1 MGQVTTN
8 LVHLKPVLQWGRH
21 VTSFVSV
28 SHRRL
33 DVKRKQD
40 LDPNKKHSVK
50 NSKEKHGNEHGNKKR
65 HDEHHSHAEHVEH
78 RPNHTHQIRKD
89 LHEEELKKQPAAL
102 PEVENMTQKGA
113 HDPQSD
119 KHKPE
124 PSREK
129 LLEGP
134 KKMRNAGEI
143 KVEKHSEEP
152 KKLAEDS
159 KRDKH
164 RDNDRQR
171 QRPIN
176 APSEKKEK
184 TADVHKP
191 LFER

>member
-1 MGQVTTN
+1 MQVTTN
-8 LVHLKPVLQWGRH
+8 IARVKPVLQWRRH
-21 VTSFVSV
+21 VTSFFSV

-40 LDPNKKHSVK
+40 SDPDKKHLVRS
-50 NSKEKHGNEHGNKKR
+50 SKEKHGDEHGNKKR

-78 RPNHTHQIRKD
+78 RPNHTHQIRKGS
-89 LHEEELKKQPAAL
+89 HEEELKKRQAAL

-124 PSREK
+124 PTREK
-129 LLEGP
+129 LSEAP
-134 KKMRNAGEI
+134 KKMRNTGEI
-143 KVEKHSEEP
+143 KAEKHSEEP
-152 KKLAEDS
+152 KKLAEDL
-159 KRDKH
+159 KRDKN
-164 RDNDRQR
+164 RDDDRQR
-171 QRPIN
+171 QRPAN